1 MLPIKERLLEYCRTY
16 VQQRMDTAQRAI
28 EVAQASAWEETK
40 SSAGDKYE
48 TGRAMMQLEV
58 EKNSIQLGEAKKLK
72 PVLDQ
77 IQVNYKHTRITLGS
91 LVMTDH
97 GNFFIAISAGQCTLE
112 EIVYL
117 IISPVTPL
125 GVKLMGLRQGDSFTF
140 NQRSYLIQQVW

>member
-1 MLPIKERLLEYCRTY
+1 MLPIKERLLEYCRTH

-28 EVAQASAWEETK
+28 EVAQASAREETK

-77 IQVNYKHTRITLGS
+77 IQVNYKHTRIALGS

-125 GVKLMGLRQGDSFTF
+125 GVKLMGLGQGDSFTF
-140 NQRSYLIQQVW
+140 NQHSYLIQQVW